1 MIDSRIGF
9 VICETASSEP
19 QDPVI
24 VGEKNNRV
32 TIEAVLQDM
41 NVKNR
46 NGRFYSDKELMP
58 ELTCPRTVELIKSGN
73 FCGEAGHPMCKD
85 IARQQTIDPN
95 NVSHK
100 ILKLWKEGN
109 NIKAH
114 VKGTPNDRGE
124 NFNNFIL
131 DDTKVSFSLRA
142 LGSVQ
147 NTNRGAEVK
156 NIKVITWDWV
166 IFPSHKAA
174 YMTGIVE
181 ESGNIY
187 AQNEG
192 SKLYLPEDDA
202 GIIEPITNKQ
212 VMDYIKEESANI
224 KTVLKSFDTLYE
236 TASLVDNGRR
246 VQLVSKEG
254 DVFNINLESY
264 IRNEILDYCNR

>member
-1 MIDSRIGF
+1 
-9 VICETASSEP
+9 
-19 QDPVI
+19 
-24 VGEKNNRV
+24 
-32 TIEAVLQDM
+32 
-41 NVKNR
+41 
-46 NGRFYSDKELMP
+46 
-58 ELTCPRTVELIKSGN
+58 
-73 FCGEAGHPMCKD
+73 
-85 IARQQTIDPN
+85 
-95 NVSHK
+95 
-100 ILKLWKEGN
+100 
-109 NIKAH
+109 
-114 VKGTPNDRGE
+114 
-124 NFNNFIL
+124 
-131 DDTKVSFSLRA
+131 
-142 LGSVQ
+142 
-147 NTNRGAEVK
+147 
-156 NIKVITWDWV
+156 
-166 IFPSHKAA
+166 
-174 YMTGIVE
+174 MTGIVE